1 MNNNIVYEVKHKFRD
16 TIIIPICAITNNIDF
31 LLNKGDKKV
40 ITSDKIKCVV
50 IDYQEKH
57 ICELEKLIREIYNI
71 SAWDMI
77 CKWYRYC
84 KYMDSM
90 HFLILKLKKDE
101 TER

>member
-1 MNNNIVYEVKHKFRD
+1 MNEYCVNHRYKDV
-16 TIIIPICAITNNIDF
+16 IIIPYAGIDKSLTF
-31 LLNKGDKKV
+31 MLDKGDKYILTADGIHCKV
-40 ITSDKIKCVV
+40 VSWE
-50 IDYQEKH
+50 EKH

-101 TER
+101 